1 MEVKQQHLVTALGI
15 KEAKAAWLRIQD
27 ELNHINP
34 SAARSLKEGL
44 EETLTPHRLKVPLQL

>member
-1 MEVKQQHLVTALGI
+1 MGI